1 VFGSTSG
8 LGLAVAQV
16 LAAEGAR
23 VAVSGRKTDRAA
35 EIAASLS
42 EAIAVVGDMTTQGE
56 TIRMVNEAA
65 GRLGGLD
72 ICIVNTPGGAPGGMT
87 EVSADD
93 ETAAYQRMLK
103 PALEASRAATPHLR
117 ASGDGRLVY
126 ITARSVL
133 ETSPELALSGVF
145 RSGVAAAARSLAVE
159 LAPEVLVNVVVPGQF
174 NTPALLRAQKA
185 IAEAEG
191 VPVEA
196 VQQRHLD
203 ATPMGRFGQA
213 EELADVVAFLCSS
226 RAGFVTG
233 SVVRV
238 DVGQQ
243 PPGGLDGPPP
253 QCPVESRGVVR
264 PHGPRMVRK
273 NGRFLL
279 AGHIQRFPGSHQF
292 RPRLVRLSCSGVGL
306 R

>member
-1 VFGSTSG
+1 MDLGLTDRRALVFGSTSG

-23 VAVSGRKTDRAA
+23 VAVSGRKADRAA
-35 EIAASLS
+35 AIAASLP

-65 GRLGGLD
+65 ERLGGLD

-93 ETAAYQRMLK
+93 EAAAYQRMLK
-103 PALEASRAATPHLR
+103 PALEASRAATQHLR

-185 IAEAEG
+185 VAEAEG

-203 ATPMGRFGQA
+203 AT
-213 EELADVVAFLCSS
+213 
-226 RAGFVTG
+226 
-233 SVVRV
+233 
-238 DVGQQ
+238 
-243 PPGGLDGPPP
+243 
-253 QCPVESRGVVR
+253 
-264 PHGPRMVRK
+264 
-273 NGRFLL
+273 
-279 AGHIQRFPGSHQF
+279 
-292 RPRLVRLSCSGVGL
+292 
-306 R
+306 